1 MAEYQVITE
10 FVADT
15 TGLKS
20 AADQMLALGQI
31 SKKQYEE
38 FTMANQ
44 QAEQAAKRAIAVEQA
59 LGKATQQT
67 AGDAKKMNDT
77 FRQLTTVIAGEVLK
91 EAVTQLAEVGA
102 EIQEVEAKA
111 KTAKQELRELTNAIN
126 SGTLQGEA
134 LQTATERA
142 AELTDQIGD
151 ARDTVQRLASDTR
164 TFDLV
169 AEGVRGITAAFSVAQ
184 AGAAL
189 FGKENEDLQRALL
202 KVQAAMALAT
212 GAQELAN
219 IATTKGGIATTAYN
233 FALQVVDKTQKAL
246 AISSAA
252 AWGIVTAG
260 IGLAVAGVATFIY
273 WLNEQQETEEQIAAR
288 KKALSEAQELEEK
301 KEATRIQ
308 NSSKEREVYYAN
320 QLRNSRTGIQQT
332 LIQIQREKELL
343 DSINNRIKG
352 IEAAAESVRKDY
364 GEQNAYYIALKAQ
377 VLDAEKA
384 REDSLDRIVAYTR
397 QKEQLMLDME
407 TAAINQRIKKLIDAD
422 ERLRKALIEQGD
434 NTAQDADRRIQY
446 YFLGGLTKEEIAQR
460 LADTLSEA
468 DQKAADVLNSK
479 QKAVGPE
486 YFKDVWEQGKKASA
500 DYVES
505 VKNDWAKLT
514 EIINDENSSPY
525 LVQLAQIRKAEL
537 EQEMVYSTMINLAQ
551 QAADAIFDITSQN
564 RQQQLDADLSALS
577 KAREQEL
584 NNKYLTEEQKAAIN
598 KKYQQQEAEIKRRA
612 WEADKQAR
620 LEQAIIN
627 TALGVTNAFATAPTI
642 IAAIPLAAAAAAAGA
657 IQITK
662 IATSKAP
669 QFAEGTEYVPLGNNP
684 NGIDTV
690 PAWLTE
696 GERVVPV
703 DVNKKLKGIPNEAL
717 PDLVRIAQEA
727 MMPRAPRLNDIALP
741 VNSGNGKLDID
752 YEKLGKVISDNMR
765 QHPKTQL
772 SLDKNGFAVHVVSKG
787 KKVEILNNRYDG

>member
-1 MAEYQVITE
+1 
-10 FVADT
+10 
-15 TGLKS
+15 
-20 AADQMLALGQI
+20 MLALGQI

>member
-1 MAEYQVITE
+1 
-10 FVADT
+10 
-15 TGLKS
+15 
-20 AADQMLALGQI
+20 MLALGQI

-273 WLNEQQETEEQIAAR
+273 WLNKQQETEEQIAAR

>member
-1 MAEYQVITE
+1 
-10 FVADT
+10 
-15 TGLKS
+15 
-20 AADQMLALGQI
+20 MLALGQI

-273 WLNEQQETEEQIAAR
+273 WLNEQQETEEQIAKD

-505 VKNDWAKLT
+505 VKND
-514 EIINDENSSPY
+514 
-525 LVQLAQIRKAEL
+525 
-537 EQEMVYSTMINLAQ
+537 
-551 QAADAIFDITSQN
+551 
-564 RQQQLDADLSALS
+564 
-577 KAREQEL
+577 
-584 NNKYLTEEQKAAIN
+584 
-598 KKYQQQEAEIKRRA
+598 
-612 WEADKQAR
+612 
-620 LEQAIIN
+620 
-627 TALGVTNAFATAPTI
+627 
-642 IAAIPLAAAAAAAGA
+642 
-657 IQITK
+657 
-662 IATSKAP
+662 
-669 QFAEGTEYVPLGNNP
+669 
-684 NGIDTV
+684 
-690 PAWLTE
+690 
-696 GERVVPV
+696 
-703 DVNKKLKGIPNEAL
+703 
-717 PDLVRIAQEA
+717 
-727 MMPRAPRLNDIALP
+727 
-741 VNSGNGKLDID
+741 
-752 YEKLGKVISDNMR
+752 
-765 QHPKTQL
+765 
-772 SLDKNGFAVHVVSKG
+772 
-787 KKVEILNNRYDG
+787 

>member
-1 MAEYQVITE
+1 
-10 FVADT
+10 
-15 TGLKS
+15 
-20 AADQMLALGQI
+20 MLALGQI

-525 LVQLAQIRKAEL
+525 LVQLAQIERVKLENQILTDTMIQAAQYTADAIIQIRQQQIDKEFSQRINALESLRDKEL
-537 EQEMVYSTMINLAQ
+537 EQEGLTAEQKQNIQEKYQNQINALKK
-551 QAADAIFDITSQN
+551 
-564 RQQQLDADLSALS
+564 RQF
-577 KAREQEL
+577 EQE
-584 NNKYLTEEQKAAIN
+584 
-598 KKYQQQEAEIKRRA
+598 
-612 WEADKQAR
+612 
-620 LEQAIIN
+620 
-627 TALGVTNAFATAPTI
+627 
-642 IAAIPLAAAAAAAGA
+642 
-657 IQITK
+657 
-662 IATSKAP
+662 
-669 QFAEGTEYVPLGNNP
+669 
-684 NGIDTV
+684 
-690 PAWLTE
+690 
-696 GERVVPV
+696 
-703 DVNKKLKGIPNEAL
+703 KKLKLADIATNTVLSISKLSTTTPPTINGVPNPAYYAALALLITQGVAQAATVSAQTYPAYAKGGKNIPAGMKLVGEEGPELIYTPGGETVIPNADTQKILEKWSI
-717 PDLVRIAQEA
+717 P
-727 MMPRAPRLNDIALP
+727 MPKVVDNMFLP
-741 VNSGNGKLDID
+741 VAAGNATAAID
-752 YEKLGKVISDNMR
+752 YDRLSDAFASRLAKN
-765 QHPKTQL
+765 PTLNVKIDKDGL
-772 SLDKNGFAVHVVSKG
+772 SMHVVTKAKS
-787 KKVEILNNRYDG
+787 VTLLNQRYEL